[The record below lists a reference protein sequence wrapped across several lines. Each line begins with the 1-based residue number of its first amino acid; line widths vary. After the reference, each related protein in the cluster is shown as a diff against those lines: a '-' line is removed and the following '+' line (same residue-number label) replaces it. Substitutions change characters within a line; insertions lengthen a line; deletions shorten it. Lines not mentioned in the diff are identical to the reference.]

1 MIVSNILQKEPK
13 LLKTVTFEK
22 KAELAATEFRNKGY
36 IVTQICTQW
45 RHIDEDEVVP
55 DGYQIWG
62 YK

>member
-1 MIVSNILQKEPK
+1 M
-13 LLKTVTFEK
+13 KTVTFEK